1 MLSIHYVSI
10 MMWIFYIDWYQ
21 YWKCYWTM
29 NIGVNR
35 VNAHGKRTV
44 STKPATGDRLD
55 SWAFRHWRGIE
66 LVFKSVDCFTVR
78 PIFFSTRL
86 ITRIKSF
93 SLFFFLNFTG
103 GGGGGGGAQLQC
115 IYYLVLYTDLKAAEG
130 FRRFKRRSCYG
141 LIWSISLIS
150 FGTTL
155 LAATDYP
162 LGAYKATPIDMC
174 K

>member
-1 MLSIHYVSI
+1 
-10 MMWIFYIDWYQ
+10 
-21 YWKCYWTM
+21 M

-78 PIFFSTRL
+78 PIFSTRL
-86 ITRIKSF
+86 IIRIKSF
-93 SLFFFLNFTG
+93 SLGFFFWIKRG
-103 GGGGGGGAQLQC
+103 GGGVGAQLQC

-150 FGTTL
+150 FGITL

-162 LGAYKATPIDMC
+162 LRAYKATPIDMC